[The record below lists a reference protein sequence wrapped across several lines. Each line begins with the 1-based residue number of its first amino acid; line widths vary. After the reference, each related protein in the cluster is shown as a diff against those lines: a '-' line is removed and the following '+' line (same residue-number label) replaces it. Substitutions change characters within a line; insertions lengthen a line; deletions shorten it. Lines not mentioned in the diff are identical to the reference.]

1 MLSCLHLVDLKTR
14 RGHKKFQ
21 KSYASNLNKRPN
33 WCQLLCLHFSG
44 MHESS
49 THSCHRPQNT
59 AIACP
64 LVTNGKTNRCLL
76 GTLHPAKGEQWFYC
90 YSQKKNCWNKGKT
103 TVSHVLRS
111 HDTSNALKWRIPQN
125 PDYIS
130 RRFLTQ
136 VQIWVVCLH
145 CIWTVWSGMF
155 I

>member
-33 WCQLLCLHFSG
+33 WCHLLCLHFSG
-44 MHESS
+44 MRESS

-90 YSQKKNCWNKGKT
+90 YSQKKNAGIRAKPLSATSSEAMTPLMHWNEEYLKILIIFQGVFSLKC
-103 TVSHVLRS
+103 RS
-111 HDTSNALKWRIPQN
+111 
-125 PDYIS
+125 
-130 RRFLTQ
+130 
-136 VQIWVVCLH
+136 
-145 CIWTVWSGMF
+145 G
-155 I
+155 